1 MIRGVCLTLGI
12 VVVAVVSGCGGG
24 VDSDES
30 VAGVLEHFCQYEAN
44 TEDQVQQCFEAG
56 SEKML
61 HREEWGPRAQA
72 TLYALGEIKGCL
84 SKAGNECEPAT
95 WTVDRRSSL
104 LVERYWRLRL
114 EVGSAGGRMID
125 HVRPS
130 EVFSYARR
138 GYPTNAAIY
147 AIGDRTSL
155 RIRLRPLLRIA
166 Q

>member
-1 MIRGVCLTLGI
+1 VIRGACLTLGI
-12 VVVAVVSGCGGG
+12 VAVAVVSSCGGG
-24 VDSDES
+24 VDSNES

-44 TEDQVQQCFEAG
+44 TGDQVQQCFEAG

-104 LVERYWRLRL
+104 LVERYCAYGSKSGAQ
-114 EVGSAGGRMID
+114 EVGCID
-125 HVRPS
+125 HVRPP
-130 EVFSYARR
+130 EVFSYAHRS
-138 GYPTNAAIY
+138 YPTNAAIY
-147 AIGDRTSL
+147 AIGDSTSCGYDSG
-155 RIRLRPLLRIA
+155 PFCE
-166 Q
+166 